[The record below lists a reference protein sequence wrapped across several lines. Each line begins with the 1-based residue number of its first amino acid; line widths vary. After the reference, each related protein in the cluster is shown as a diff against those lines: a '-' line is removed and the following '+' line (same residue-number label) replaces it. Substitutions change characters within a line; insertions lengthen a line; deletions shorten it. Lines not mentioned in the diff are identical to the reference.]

1 MHTEPVHHHKNRHVA
16 ERVEGLVGVIMVIAA
31 AILAVGL
38 VWGIMQSGNATPSWM
53 R

>member
-31 AILAVGL
+31 AILLVGL
-38 VWGIMQSGNATPSWM
+38 AWGLMQSGSTEPTWM